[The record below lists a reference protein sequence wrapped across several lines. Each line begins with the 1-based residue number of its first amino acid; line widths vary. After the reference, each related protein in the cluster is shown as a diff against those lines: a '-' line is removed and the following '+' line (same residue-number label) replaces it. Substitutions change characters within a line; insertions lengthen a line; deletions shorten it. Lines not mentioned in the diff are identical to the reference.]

1 MALPTPPGQTSTSAE
16 RWPALWVLAASSA
29 LLALAWWQQA
39 PGGTRLVVAA
49 AATVC
54 AAALLPGIRRPRAV
68 AVISVL
74 ALTIGVLIGA
84 ADTVTLSSMRRDW
97 SRWSAT
103 EREARAEQVSAS
115 VQEVAETLQEAV
127 RQRATDATFV
137 ADVRAGRMPAIAPPL
152 PAEVES
158 ALLVFRSGRLVAR
171 AGQLHT
177 PVTATGGSGLTLV
190 DGVFHTSVIARA
202 LSPEGQIEIVAV
214 ALLTSAPPADRFTRP
229 LLRTLPGRIDAAHTM
244 IESPDSSRVETGWT
258 VMVVQIGTTRLAR
271 VRATTYTEGET
282 RLAIEQRVRSRTAV
296 ALVIA
301 LVAMLAVAWRRPSGT
316 LERSAS
322 ASLALA
328 TIAMSPL
335 PGLSNISSLFDPS
348 NFFAPMGG
356 PLTSTAAALLLSSSL
371 VLAVLLFLLRA
382 TRQRPS
388 RRVAILLLAIAA
400 GGGPFL
406 LRDLARGIGLP
417 SAGPG
422 VGLWSAWQLAL
433 ALVGSVVLLAGAA
446 AGQVALGKRRG
457 MPPVVAPM
465 LAVIAAMLAP
475 VLIEASGTWPGWYPV
490 VWILAIAAFA
500 LTRRGLAQVVAAAV
514 VAGSGAVTLTWGATV
529 RARVALVEHDL
540 ARLSAVDENALRLLE
555 RFAISLRDEPVRGT
569 GADILLRRYAGSE
582 LAAAGYPSRV
592 ARWWPTS
599 PDTAS
604 TVLELAPVSD
614 PGGAQATVAMLARL
628 SRAIEIRTVTD
639 GPTRLLLAGVP
650 MGDSSVLTVAVPPRT
665 ALLPADAF
673 AAFTGVTGTRGLVAP
688 YKLELS
694 APIAGDLLTHR
705 IVWRR
710 RADALHGDGVVGPSA
725 IDTGEMRRVHV
736 EVDLRGLDALL
747 PRGALLVMLDVL
759 VVLLVWTATALAD
772 GALGRLLRVRRVRWS
787 RSYRVRLSGAL
798 LTFFIVPAALFALWA
813 WVRLQADDRAAREL
827 LVRETLRVAVA
838 EQETRPLG
846 AQRSSTGAPLFL
858 YRQGML
864 ATASDSVLDAL
875 APLGRLLP
883 VTLTE
888 TDFTSDDLFTTR
900 RLRVGESDAL
910 VGYRRF
916 GRGPMPSAM
925 APTSAATSTTGGAE
939 TVLVTPARGGEFAL
953 DARREDLG
961 VLVLF
966 ATMLGA
972 LAAIWSSGLAARSL
986 ARPVGALREAALALA
1001 AGGESPRLG
1010 AAPASEFAPVY
1021 RAFSRMADD
1030 LAASRQALEA
1040 AQRRTAAVLQNVASG
1055 VVGVLQEETVSL
1067 ANPRADAL
1075 LGFPVRDTT
1084 LASWPAPH
1092 AALVLRMRAFLA
1104 SETDEDA
1111 FDLRLEGRE
1120 LRARLTR
1127 LPTGAVLTL
1136 DDVTE
1141 LASAQRVLAWGEM
1154 ARQVAHE
1161 IKNPLTPIRLG
1172 VQHLRRAY
1180 RDGRGDFAE
1189 ILETNV
1195 GRVLQ
1200 EIDHLDE
1207 IARAFSRYGTAPS
1220 DRTAPV
1226 AVDVA
1231 AVVHDVVQLERLG
1244 DADPHGVPVLWH
1256 TDLPEVAC
1264 LAVARRDELREVL
1277 INLLENARLAGAR
1290 AVHVAAA
1297 MSDGQVRITVRDDGS
1312 GIADDVLPRIFEP
1325 HFSTRTSG
1333 SGLGLA
1339 ISRRLIEGWGGTIS
1353 VTSRLGEGTTVQVV
1367 LPAVREASAAM
1378 VR

>member
-1 MALPTPPGQTSTSAE
+1 
-16 RWPALWVLAASSA
+16 VLAAAAA
-29 LLALAWWQQA
+29 LLAMAWWQQA
-39 PGGTRLVVAA
+39 PGWTRLLVCGT
-49 AATVC
+49 ATIS
-54 AAALLPGIRRPRAV
+54 AAALLPGIRRPRALAIV
-68 AVISVL
+68 SVL
-74 ALTIGVLIGA
+74 ALTVGVLVGA
-84 ADTVTLSSMRRDW
+84 ADTATLSSMRRDW
-97 SRWSAT
+97 PRWSAT
-103 EREARAEQVSAS
+103 ERETRAEQVSAS
-115 VQEVAETLQEAV
+115 VQEVAEALKEAV
-127 RQRATDATFV
+127 RQRASDASFV
-137 ADVRAGRMPAIAPPL
+137 AEILEGRTPAMAPPL
-152 PAEVES
+152 PSEVES
-158 ALLVFRSGRLVAR
+158 ALLVFRNGRLVAR
-171 AGQLHT
+171 TGQLHT
-177 PVTATGGSGLTLV
+177 PVSATGGSGVMLV
-190 DGVFHTSVIARA
+190 DGVFHTSLIARA
-202 LSPEGQIEIVAV
+202 QSPEGQVEIVAA

-229 LLRTLPGRIDAAHTM
+229 LLRTLPGRIDAAHTI
-244 IESPDSSRVETGWT
+244 IESPDSTRVEAGST
-258 VMVVQIGTTRLAR
+258 VMVVQIGPTRLAR

-282 RLAIEQRVRSRTAV
+282 RLATEQRARSRTAV
-296 ALVIA
+296 ALFIA
-301 LVAMLAVAWRRPSGT
+301 LAAMLAVAWRRPSGT
-316 LERSAS
+316 LERFAS
-322 ASLALA
+322 TCLALA
-328 TIAMSPL
+328 TVAMSPL
-335 PGLSNISSLFDPS
+335 PGLSNLSSLFDPA

-371 VLAVLLFLLRA
+371 ALAVLLFLLRA

-388 RRVAILLLAIAA
+388 RRVAIALLVIAA

-417 SAGPG
+417 AAGPS
-422 VGLWSAWQLAL
+422 VGLWTAWQLAL
-433 ALVGSVVLLAGAA
+433 ALVAAVVLLAGAA
-446 AGQVALGKRRG
+446 AGQAALGTRRG
-457 MPPVVAPM
+457 VPAVVAPL
-465 LAVIAAMLAP
+465 LAVIAAIMAP

-490 VWILAIAAFA
+490 PWILAIAAFA

-555 RFAISLRDEPVRGT
+555 RFAMSVRDEPPRGA
-569 GADILLRRYAGSE
+569 GADVLLRRYAGSE
-582 LAAAGYPSRV
+582 LAAAGYPSRL
-592 ARWWPTS
+592 ARWWPTNI
-599 PDTAS
+599 DTAA

-614 PGGAQATVAMLARL
+614 PAGAQATVAMLARL

-650 MGDSSVLTVAVPPRT
+650 LVDNSVLTVAVPPRT

-673 AAFTGVTGTRGLVAP
+673 AAFTGVAGTRGTVAP

-694 APIAGDLLTHR
+694 APLAGDVLTGR
-705 IVWRR
+705 IIWRR
-710 RADALHGDGVVGPSA
+710 RADALHGDGVVGPSTL
-725 IDTGEMRRVHV
+725 DTGEMRRVHV

-747 PRGALLVMLDVL
+747 PRGALLVMVDVL
-759 VVLLVWTATALAD
+759 IVLLVWTTTALAD
-772 GALGRLLRVRRVRWS
+772 GALGRLLRVRRARWS

-813 WVRLQADDRAAREL
+813 WVRLQDDDRAAREL
-827 LVRETLRVAVA
+827 LVRETLRVAAA

-858 YRQGML
+858 YKQGL
-864 ATASDSVLDAL
+864 LVTASDSVLDAL

-888 TDFTSDDLFTTR
+888 SDFTSDDLFATR
-900 RLRVGESDAL
+900 RLRVGETDAL

-916 GRGPMPSAM
+916 GRGPIPGAA
-925 APTSAATSTTGGAE
+925 APVASAANEA
-939 TVLVTPARGGEFAL
+939 VLVTPSRGGEFAL

-1040 AQRRTAAVLQNVASG
+1040 AQQRTAAVLQNVASG
-1055 VVGVLQEETVSL
+1055 VVGVLQGESVSL

-1075 LGFPVRDTT
+1075 LGFAVRDTT
-1084 LASWPAPH
+1084 LANWPAAH
-1092 AALVLRMRAFLA
+1092 AELVRRARAFLGGTA
-1104 SETDEDA
+1104 DEDA
-1111 FDLRLEGRE
+1111 FELRLDGRE

-1180 RDGRGDFAE
+1180 RDGRGDFAD

-1220 DRTAPV
+1220 ERTAPV

-1244 DADPHGVPVLWH
+1244 DTDPSGAAVQWAA
-1256 TDLPEVAC
+1256 DLPDGVC
-1264 LAVARRDELREVL
+1264 IAVASRDELREVL
-1277 INLLENARLAGAR
+1277 LNLLENARLAGAR
-1290 AVHVAAA
+1290 TVRVTVTRG
-1297 MSDGQVRITVRDDGS
+1297 DTQIRITVQDDGS
-1312 GIADDVLPRIFEP
+1312 GIAEEVLPRIFEP

-1353 VTSRLGEGTTVQVV
+1353 VTSRSGEGTTVDV
-1367 LPAVREASAAM
+1367 LLPVAREASAA
-1378 VR
+1378 VRR

>member
-1 MALPTPPGQTSTSAE
+1 MALPTPPGHSSTPAD
-16 RWPALWVLAASSA
+16 RWPALWVLAASAA

-39 PGGTRLVVAA
+39 PGGVRLLVCA
-49 AATVC
+49 AATVL
-54 AAALLPGIRRPRAV
+54 AAVLLPGIRRPRAV
-68 AVISVL
+68 AVGAVL
-74 ALTIGVLIGA
+74 ALTVGVLIGA

-97 SRWSAT
+97 PRWSAT

-115 VQEVAETLQEAV
+115 VQEVAEALRDAV
-127 RQRATDATFV
+127 RARATDASFV
-137 ADVRAGRMPAIAPPL
+137 AEVLEGRTPAIAPPL
-152 PAEVES
+152 PADVES
-158 ALLVFRSGRLVAR
+158 AFLVFRGGRLVAR

-177 PVTATGGSGLTLV
+177 PVSATGGSGVVLV

-202 LSPEGQIEIVAV
+202 QSPDGQVEIVAA
-214 ALLTSAPPADRFTRP
+214 ALLSSAPPADRFTRP
-229 LLRTLPGRIDAAHTM
+229 LLRTLPGRIDAAHTV
-244 IESPDSSRVETGWT
+244 IESPDSSRVEPGAT
-258 VMVVQIGTTRLAR
+258 VMVVQIGTSRLAR

-282 RLAIEQRVRSRTAV
+282 RLATEQRARSRTA
-296 ALVIA
+296 IA
-301 LVAMLAVAWRRPSGT
+301 LFIALIAMLAVAWRRPSGT
-316 LERSAS
+316 LERFAS
-322 ASLALA
+322 TSLALA
-328 TIAMSPL
+328 TVAMSPL
-335 PGLSNISSLFDPS
+335 PGLSNLSSLFDPS
-348 NFFAPMGG
+348 TFFAPMGG
-356 PLTSTAAALLLSSSL
+356 PLTSTAAALLLSAAL

-388 RRVAILLLAIAA
+388 RRVAILWLLVAA

-417 SAGPG
+417 PSGAS

-433 ALVGSVVLLAGAA
+433 ALVGAVILLAGAA

-457 MPPVVAPM
+457 MPAVVAPM
-465 LAVIAAMLAP
+465 LAVIAAMMAP

-490 VWILAIAAFA
+490 PWILAIAAFA

-540 ARLSAVDENALRLLE
+540 ERLSAVDENALRLLE
-555 RFAISLRDEPVRGT
+555 RFAMSMRDEPLRGT
-569 GADILLRRYAGSE
+569 GADVLLRRYAGSE
-582 LAAAGYPSRV
+582 LAAAGYPSRI
-592 ARWWPTS
+592 ARWLPANS
-599 PDTAS
+599 DTAA

-614 PGGAQATVAMLARL
+614 PGGAQATVAALARL
-628 SRAIEIRTVTD
+628 SRSIEIRTVTD

-650 MGDSSVLTVAVPPRT
+650 MADSTVLTVAVPPRT

-673 AAFTGVTGTRGLVAP
+673 AAFTGVAGTRGMVAP
-688 YKLELS
+688 YKLELN
-694 APIAGDLLTHR
+694 APLAGDVLSRH

-736 EVDLRGLDALL
+736 EVELRGLDALL
-747 PRGALLVMLDVL
+747 PRGALLVLLDVL

-798 LTFFIVPAALFALWA
+798 LTFFIVPAGLFALWA
-813 WVRLQADDRAAREL
+813 WVRLQDDDRAAREL
-827 LVRETLRVAVA
+827 LVRETLRVAAA

-846 AQRSSTGAPLFL
+846 SQPSSTGAPLFL
-858 YRQGML
+858 YRQGLL

-888 TDFTSDDLFTTR
+888 TEFTSDDLFATR
-900 RLRVGESDAL
+900 RMRVGESDAL

-916 GRGPMPSAM
+916 GRGPMPSVSV
-925 APTSAATSTTGGAE
+925 PFTAAANE
-939 TVLVTPARGGEFAL
+939 AVLVTPARGDEFAL

-972 LAAIWSSGLAARSL
+972 LAAVWSSGVAARSL

-1055 VVGVLQEETVSL
+1055 VVGVMQGETVSL

-1075 LGFPVRDTT
+1075 LGFPVRDTA

-1092 AALVLRMRAFLA
+1092 AELVLRARAFLA
-1104 SETDEDA
+1104 GSADEDA
-1111 FDLRLEGRE
+1111 FELKLDGRE

-1180 RDGRGDFAE
+1180 RDGRGDFGE

-1220 DRTAPV
+1220 ERTAPV

-1244 DADPHGVPVLWH
+1244 DTDPSGAPVRWQANVP
-1256 TDLPEVAC
+1256 DAPC
-1264 LAVARRDELREVL
+1264 FAVATRDELREVL

-1290 AVHVAAA
+1290 TVRIEVSVGA
-1297 MSDGQVRITVRDDGS
+1297 GQVQVRVQDDGS
-1312 GIADDVLPRIFEP
+1312 GIAEDVLPRIFEP

-1339 ISRRLIEGWGGTIS
+1339 ISRRLIEGWGGTIT
-1353 VTSRLGEGTTVQVV
+1353 VTSRVGEGTAVHVV
-1367 LPAVREASAAM
+1367 LPAAREASAAV